1 MARDTAEP
9 PAEAKAEPGQRAGE
23 PAAEPTAAES
33 KAEPRPRTA
42 EPGRRAGEAPAIPA
56 APPRPATDH
65 PEARGRR
72 RWWIWLLAAVVAVL
86 LVYWLTHRHGGA
98 SGAKGGA
105 AAGRNGAGAAGQR
118 AVPVSAVA
126 ARNRDVGV
134 FLTGLGTVN
143 PLATV
148 AVKSRVDGQ
157 LLRLNFQDGQLVHAG
172 DVLAEIDP
180 RPFQVQ
186 LLQAQG
192 QKAKDEATL
201 ANARLDLQ
209 RYEALVREDS
219 IPRQQLD
226 TQVATVRQ
234 LEATIQSDQAQIES
248 AQLNL
253 AYCKISAP
261 LSGRVGLRM
270 VDPGNMVHA
279 SDANGIVVITQL
291 QPINVVFTLPAD
303 QLPSVLGQVHAGRRL
318 PVDALDRDLKKKL
331 ASGSLLAVD
340 NQIDPTTGTVR
351 LKALFANEDEALFP
365 NQFVNA
371 RLLVDTLRGA
381 TVVPTAAVQR
391 SPQSTFV
398 YVVKPDKTVEARNVQ
413 VQLTQGEDTV
423 ERGAAPG
430 DVVVVDGLDRL
441 RPGMKVEVTRAD
453 AANGRRGA
461 NAANA
466 GNAGQAPQR
475 TAL

>member
-1 MARDTAEP
+1 MARDTTETAEP
-9 PAEAKAEPGQRAGE
+9 PAEPK
-23 PAAEPTAAES
+23 
-33 KAEPRPRTA
+33 A

-56 APPRPATDH
+56 PPAVEEPH
-65 PEARGRR
+65 EARGRR
-72 RWWIWLLAAVVAVL
+72 RWWIWLLAAVAAVL
-86 LVYWLTHRHGGA
+86 AVYWLTHRGGA
-98 SGAKGGA
+98 GRGQGAKTGA
-105 AAGRNGAGAAGQR
+105 AAGQNGARGQGQR
-118 AVPVSAVA
+118 SVPVSAVA

-157 LLRLNFQDGQLVHAG
+157 LVRLHFQDGQVVRAG
-172 DVLAEIDP
+172 DLLAEIDP

-186 LLQAQG
+186 LMQAQG
-192 QKAKDEATL
+192 QKAKDEAAL
-201 ANARLDLQ
+201 QNARLDLA
-209 RYEALVREDS
+209 RYQALVREDS

-226 TQVATVRQ
+226 TQAATVRQ

-248 AQLNL
+248 AKLNL
-253 AYCKISAP
+253 SYCRIAAP
-261 LSGRVGLRM
+261 LAGRVGLRM

-279 SDANGIVVITQL
+279 SDPNGIVVITQL

-303 QLPSVLGQVHAGRRL
+303 QLPGVLGQVHAGRRL

-340 NQIDPTTGTVR
+340 NQIDPATGTVR
-351 LKALFANEDEALFP
+351 LKAVFANEDEALFP

-413 VQLTQGEDTV
+413 VELTEGEDTV

-430 DVVVVDGLDRL
+430 DLVVVDGLDRL
-441 RPGMKVEVTRAD
+441 RPGMKVEVSRAD
-453 AANGRRGA
+453 APGANGRRRA
-461 NAANA
+461 N
-466 GNAGQAPQR
+466 GGAPQR

>member
-9 PAEAKAEPGQRAGE
+9 KAEPRQRT
-23 PAAEPTAAES
+23 AEPTAEP
-33 KAEPRPRTA
+33 KAEPRPR
-42 EPGRRAGEAPAIPA
+42 AGAAPAIPA
-56 APPRPATDH
+56 SPAVEDRP
-65 PEARGRR
+65 EGRGRR
-72 RWWIWLLAAVVAVL
+72 RWWIWLLAAAAAVL
-86 LVYWLTHRHGGA
+86 VVYLMTHRGGGGRA
-98 SGAKGGA
+98 QGAKAGGR
-105 AAGRNGAGAAGQR
+105 AGQNGARGDQPR
-118 AVPVSAVA
+118 SVPVSAVA

-157 LLRLNFQDGQLVHAG
+157 LVRLHFQDGQAVRAG
-172 DVLAEIDP
+172 DLLAEIDP

-186 LLQAQG
+186 LMQAQG
-192 QKAKDEATL
+192 QRAKDEAAL

-209 RYEALVREDS
+209 RYQALVREDS

-226 TQVATVRQ
+226 TQAATVRQ
-234 LEATIQSDQAQIES
+234 LEATIESDQAQIES
-248 AQLNL
+248 AKLNL
-253 AYCKISAP
+253 SYCRIAAP

-279 SDANGIVVITQL
+279 NDPNGLVVITQL

-318 PVDALDRDLKKKL
+318 PVDALDRDLKRKL

-340 NQIDPTTGTVR
+340 NQIDPATGTVR
-351 LKALFANEDEALFP
+351 LKALFANQDEALFP

-391 SPQSTFV
+391 SPQSSFV

-423 ERGAAPG
+423 ERGVAPG

-453 AANGRRGA
+453 APGGGNGRRGGA
-461 NAANA
+461 NAA
-466 GNAGQAPQR
+466 GPQR